1 MLGIE
6 LITTRRR
13 RQLEA
18 AESRLKLT
26 TIRWLLRSLMAEVRD
41 TREIYFES
49 NAAAGVLHNQEDK
62 DEIRRLDSLLLEGRV
77 VLSHLGDEDPITE
90 GDFYCGKR
98 A

>member
-18 AESRLKLT
+18 AESRLKLRSV
-26 TIRWLLRSLMAEVRD
+26 RWLIRTLMAEVRD
-41 TREIYFES
+41 SREIYFEC
-49 NAAAGVLHNQEDK
+49 NTVRGILHDQEDK

-90 GDFYCGKR
+90 GDIYSGKH